1 MSQVPD
7 DTADSSRPKGPSQ
20 QARFA
25 RGAKFS
31 AYDAVTGM
39 VLGLA
44 ASIVTARV
52 FGAEVVGAL
61 ALASMLT
68 GTFGAVAN
76 LREQGGLVR
85 QLTRY
90 EAGSR
95 ESRALTLVT
104 MLFSLCFTLVLLLPF
119 TVLAVYLLREV
130 FDRPELTGA
139 FFVVVLLWLFV
150 DHTSNNL
157 NAPLV
162 AYRDGRSVWYAR
174 TAMVLA
180 TIASAVACW
189 ALGVSSLSGLLAVT
203 AATSFAG
210 LGVRLWAV
218 RRLIGLRVSPGD
230 VRWGLTRLREI
241 ISYGIRQAPTNYA
254 ESVIN
259 YTGTAVLGA
268 NVGLG
273 AIGAYNRAYGLY
285 RRAQAVPTQ
294 LSRLYFPT
302 LCAMYMEDDRAGM
315 AQVYRLTSRYL
326 VLVMLPA
333 VTWLAACAP
342 GVMGLFGPGFDV
354 AATTLGILGFV
365 AVIDLYGRL
374 AGGVS
379 SAANKPGRISL
390 ATSAGA
396 AIIGV
401 GCLLLVPPLGLTG
414 AALAHLAGYAAI
426 MLVSSRL
433 ASRDLDRSLVWM
445 FEPRFLLRLSLACLV
460 LALGVFPLRGL
471 EAALLWQALA
481 APALLALGLA
491 LARPLERDDV
501 DLVQRALKAAGMRS
515 TTLLTVVARLH
526 RLMSHRT
533 RRREP
538 APA

>member
-1 MSQVPD
+1 MSDVTD
-7 DTADSSRPKGPSQ
+7 DSAEPPRPKGPSQ

-39 VLGLA
+39 VLGLV

-68 GTFGAVAN
+68 GTFGSVAN

-90 EAGSR
+90 EAGTPQ
-95 ESRALTLVT
+95 SRALTLVT
-104 MLFSLCFTLVLLLPF
+104 MLFSLLFTLVLLVPF
-119 TVLAVYLLREV
+119 AVLAVYLLRTV
-130 FDRPELTGA
+130 FDRPELIGA
-139 FFVVVLLWLFV
+139 FFVVIFLWLFV

-162 AYRDGRSVWYAR
+162 AYRDGRSVWFAR
-174 TAMVLA
+174 TAMVVA
-180 TIASAVACW
+180 TIVSSVACW
-189 ALGVSSLSGLLAVT
+189 ALGVSSLTGLLAVT

-210 LGVRLWAV
+210 LVVRLWAV
-218 RRLIGLRVSPGD
+218 RRLIGLRVGVKD
-230 VRWGLTRLREI
+230 LRWGMSRLREI
-241 ISYGIRQAPTNYA
+241 ISYGVRQAPTNYA

-273 AIGAYNRAYGLY
+273 SLGAYNRAYGLY
-285 RRAQAVPTQ
+285 RRAQSVPQQ

-302 LCAMYMEDDRAGM
+302 LCALYMEDDRAGM
-315 AQVYRLTSRYL
+315 AQVYRLTTRYL
-326 VLVMLPA
+326 VLMMLPA
-333 VTWLAACAP
+333 VTWLAASSPA
-342 GVMGLFGPGFDV
+342 VMALFGADFVP
-354 AATTLGILGFV
+354 AAGALAILGFV
-365 AVIDLYGRL
+365 AVVDLYGRM

-396 AIIGV
+396 GIIALA
-401 GCLLLVPPLGLTG
+401 CLLLIPPFGLTG
-414 AALAHLAGYAAI
+414 AALAHLVGYAAI
-426 MLVSSRL
+426 TLIAARL
-433 ASRDLDRSLVWM
+433 ASRDLGHSLLWM
-445 FEPRFLLRLSLACLV
+445 YEPRFLLRLALACAI
-460 LALGVFPLRGL
+460 LALGVAPLGSL
-471 EAALLWQALA
+471 PVALVWQMLA
-481 APALLALGLA
+481 APPLLVIA
-491 LARPLERDDV
+491 LAITRPLERDDA
-501 DLVQRALKAAGMRS
+501 DLVRRALRAAGIKS
-515 TTLLTVVARLH
+515 APVHVVVAHLH
-526 RLMSHRT
+526 RIMSHRT
-533 RRREP
+533 RRPEP
-538 APA
+538 TPV